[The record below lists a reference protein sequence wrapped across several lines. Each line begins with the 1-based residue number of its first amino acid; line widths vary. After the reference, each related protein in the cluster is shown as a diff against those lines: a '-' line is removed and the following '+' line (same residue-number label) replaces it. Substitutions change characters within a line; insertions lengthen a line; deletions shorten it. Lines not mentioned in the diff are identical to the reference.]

1 MGQRISF
8 ILCERDV
15 VLFSVHFLFVTTGKS
30 QQVQQAGEQVENGNI
45 QRDSRH
51 DVVGFAA
58 VQNIAGFI
66 QDQA

>member
-30 QQVQQAGEQVENGNI
+30 QQVQQAGEQVENGNKEG
-45 QRDSRH
+45 DGRH
-51 DVVGFAA
+51 YIIGFAA
-58 VQNIAGFI
+58 VNNMAGLV
-66 QDQA
+66 